1 MPTLSYPF
9 DQTGLA
15 PTNLV
20 TDEYQALQSVNGRN
34 YYMVIPKC
42 APFFANDHMK
52 VQLDNGSQITDL
64 KEGQDYYLCLP
75 YVAASRS
82 LGKMLY
88 GGIMVLNTALN
99 GNVLLTYQ
107 TIGGKWVTDTST
119 VLEALGNMVYGPRT
133 ATWDVLTNVPEAFP
147 PIVHSVDVDEIYGQE
162 ELVKAILKMAKSI
175 SEVDRSGDAHFLNFN
190 NPHNVTKEQ
199 VFLGSVED
207 LPVASEV
214 DLIEKKRVRKYVTL
228 SQVLRLLEE
237 AGIEGMEPSDGQTV
251 NVELSSAS
259 SVNEDEDL
267 AVTVTTNLP
276 NNTVLYWKISHS
288 GTDAS
293 DMRFTSGQ
301 FTVNGGQGQ
310 FVVRAVDDEFW
321 ENPET
326 FIVQIKDSPAPA
338 GTVLAASGVISL
350 INKATGG
357 VTTIEPE
364 QNTVNEGGSVVLNVQ
379 ATRRKDGTKFTWR
392 VKHITTMPND
402 FVEDSGSVFIYQN
415 AATFELETTTDS
427 IYEDSKTFKVEL
439 FGPGGALL
447 ATSSLL
453 TLHNS
458 TEVPTYKLTIPSTK
472 VDEGGSFS
480 VSVETTNL
488 QNGTDLYW
496 VVNHVGTA
504 AGDFV
509 DTRGTVKV
517 QDNNAFFTIPTVET
531 PYFTAGKTFNVAVKT
546 GGYNGQTKAS
556 STTLTIVDTTQVTH
570 RVEVESNNVGEGQQ
584 IKGKIITTG
593 LNNGTLLYWKVVHG
607 TTVAAD
613 FKSGNLS
620 GSTAVVGNEA
630 TFTINTVKD
639 FANEASEVFQIYI
652 MEGSATGTVVA
663 TVSSLT
669 ISNVAP
675 TASYTIAPSNG
686 TLDNTG
692 AIVVDEGTTLNL
704 AISGTSD
711 PFLSATYW
719 KVVHDTTTAND
730 FNDVQGML
738 SMAANDTSTLNLP
751 IKADPFYTGD
761 KTFTIRLYSDNAR
774 TVEVGRSPTIKVVD
788 KTTPTYSIAA
798 IGDPLKERDSL
809 RINITAGNVK
819 DGTIVRWKIKH
830 GTTSAADF
838 SRESGALTI
847 TAEAATATIT
857 VVGDAVWE
865 NEESFQVELWV
876 NGNPGTLAATTQAVR
891 IKDTSMD
898 MYTACCIFEY
908 GVDAGSLF
916 VLGRK

>member
-34 YYMVIPKC
+34 YYMVIPRC
-42 APFFANDHMK
+42 APFFANDRMK
-52 VQLDNGSQITDL
+52 VQLDNGSQIVDL
-64 KEGQDYYLCLP
+64 REGQDYYLCLP
-75 YVAASRS
+75 YVGASRS

-147 PIVHSVDVDEIYGQE
+147 PIVHTVEVEEIYGQE
-162 ELVKAILKMAKSI
+162 ELVKAILKLAKDI
-175 SEVDRSGDAHFLNFN
+175 SQVDRSGDAHLFNFS

-207 LPVASEV
+207 LPVASEI

-237 AGIEGMEPSDGQTV
+237 AGLEGMEAEAGTTV
-251 NVELSSAS
+251 NVEIQSAS
-259 SVNEDEDL
+259 SVNEDSDL
-267 AVTVTTNLP
+267 AVNVTTNLP
-276 NNTVLYWKISHS
+276 GSQLLYWKVVHG
-288 GTDAS
+288 GTDAD
-293 DMRFTSGQ
+293 DMQFTSGQ
-301 FTVNGGQGQ
+301 FTVNNGQGQ
-310 FVVRAVDDEFW
+310 FVIRAVDDVFW

-326 FIVQIKDSPAPA
+326 FIIQIKDSPAPA

-357 VTTIEPE
+357 VNTIEPE
-364 QNTVNEGGSVVLNVQ
+364 QNTVNEGDPVRLNIQ
-379 ATRRKDGTKFTWR
+379 ATRKKDGTKYTWR
-392 VKHITTMPND
+392 VKHITTVPAD
-402 FVEDSGSVFIYQN
+402 FVEDSGSVYIYQN
-415 AATFELETTTDS
+415 GTAFDLATTTDS
-427 IYEDSKTFKVEL
+427 LYEDAKTFKVEL

-447 ATSSLL
+447 ATSSLI

-458 TEVPTYKLTIPSTK
+458 AEVPTYKLTIPNTR
-472 VDEGGSFS
+472 VNEGSAFS

-488 QNGTDLYW
+488 QNGTDLFW
-496 VVNHVGTA
+496 VVNNTGTNND
-504 AGDFV
+504 DFV
-509 DTRGTVKV
+509 ATQGTVKV

-531 PYFTAGKTFNVAVKT
+531 PYFTPNKTFTISVKT
-546 GGYNGQTKAS
+546 GGYSGQTKAS
-556 STTLTIVDTTQVTH
+556 STLLTIVDTTQVTH
-570 RVEVESNNVGEGQQ
+570 RVEMESTNLGEGQQ
-584 IKGKIITTG
+584 VKGKIITTG
-593 LNNGTLLYWKVVHG
+593 LSNGTLMYWKVVHG
-607 TTVAAD
+607 TTTAAD

-620 GSTAVVGNEA
+620 GSTAVIGNEA
-630 TFTINTVKD
+630 SFTINTVKD
-639 FANEASEVFQIYI
+639 FANEANEVFQIYI
-652 MEGSATGTVVA
+652 MEGSLTGTVVA

-686 TLDNTG
+686 TLDTTG
-692 AIVVDEGTTLNL
+692 AIVVDEGTTLSL

-719 KVVHDTTTAND
+719 KIVHDTTTNAD
-730 FNDVQGML
+730 FNDVQGLL
-738 SMAANDTSTLNLP
+738 SMAANDTSSLSLP
-751 IKADPFYTGD
+751 VKADPYFTGD

-774 TVEVGRSPTIKVVD
+774 TVEVGRSPVIKVID
-788 KTTPTYSIAA
+788 KTTPTYSIVALA
-798 IGDPLKERDSL
+798 NSLKESDSL

-838 SRESGALTI
+838 SRDSGTLVVTS
-847 TAEAATATIT
+847 EAATSTIK
-857 VVGDAVWE
+857 VVNDVVWE

-876 NGNPGTLAATTQAVR
+876 NGNPGTLAATTSAVR
-891 IKDTSMD
+891 VKDTSMD